1 MKTSIK
7 GVIATFIPCMIFWL
21 LLTMSLSPREL
32 IGGVIVSLAAAIFTA
47 RFFAHSEPYKM
58 LNPVRLAMLVFYLCT
73 VFFWE
78 VIKANVAMAVTVL
91 GNKPI
96 HQGIV
101 KVPVEGITNY
111 YALAL
116 LADCITLTP
125 GTITMDVID
134 ENGKISMYVNWL
146 TVTETDRVKAGEAIK
161 GRMERWIRRI
171 WA

>member
-1 MKTSIK
+1 MKTTVK
-7 GVIATFIPCMIFWL
+7 GVVATFIPCLIFWM
-21 LLTMSLSPREL
+21 LLTMSVAPREL
-32 IGGVIVSLAAAIFTA
+32 ISGGVVCLITAIVTA
-47 RFFAHSEPYKM
+47 KFFVHSEPYKL
-58 LNPVRLAMLVFYLCT
+58 LNPVRFVLLLFYLC
-73 VFFWE
+73 VIFFWE
-78 VIKANVAMAVTVL
+78 MIKANVAMAVTVL

-101 KVPVEGITNY
+101 KVPIEGITNH

-134 ENGKISMYVNWL
+134 EDGKISMYINWL